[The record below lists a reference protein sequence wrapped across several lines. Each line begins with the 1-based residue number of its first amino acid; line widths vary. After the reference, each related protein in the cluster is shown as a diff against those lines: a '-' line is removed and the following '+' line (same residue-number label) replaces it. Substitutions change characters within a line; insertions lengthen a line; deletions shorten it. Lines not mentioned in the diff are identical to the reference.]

1 MPTYYTFIPTS
12 DTPTGET
19 TAPDARHAKTA
30 YLDYLSRSG
39 LIAYSQRGQIRKVIR
54 ATKMEPGEFQT
65 SVQLEY
71 GQGTMPNEQQ
81 IDEMAALNMQDA
93 DRRQAMDAFE
103 DYGSAQ
109 AGQPGIN
116 IPASAGPVDMQ
127 FTPKQGNSV
136 QNSPIANISR
146 QSRGV

>member
-12 DTPTGET
+12 DTPTAET

-39 LIAYSQRGQIRKVIR
+39 LIAYSQRGSVRQAIK

-71 GQGTMPNEQQ
+71 GVP
-81 IDEMAALNMQDA
+81 
-93 DRRQAMDAFE
+93 
-103 DYGSAQ
+103 AQ
-109 AGQPGIN
+109 AYEQLDESQLQEIDQQATSLRANPDQYIPPEQSGIN

-127 FTPKQGNSV
+127 FPSKKTNPLS
-136 QNSPIANISR
+136 NSPIANISR
-146 QSRGV
+146 QSGGL